1 MGNYLSILTGWL
13 KNWYDRDTDE
23 KLVDGWSIHNEY
35 MMKEI
40 FNKFNKSGHTKDL
53 VLDIKKQLEDINE
66 LDCPFQKTLKLKD
79 FSVALDTLIGK

>member
-1 MGNYLSILTGWL
+1 MSHNYSIDFSVWAPETG
-13 KNWYDRDTDE
+13 RAIT
-23 KLVDGWSIHNEY
+23 
-35 MMKEI
+35 
-40 FNKFNKSGHTKDL
+40 TDL